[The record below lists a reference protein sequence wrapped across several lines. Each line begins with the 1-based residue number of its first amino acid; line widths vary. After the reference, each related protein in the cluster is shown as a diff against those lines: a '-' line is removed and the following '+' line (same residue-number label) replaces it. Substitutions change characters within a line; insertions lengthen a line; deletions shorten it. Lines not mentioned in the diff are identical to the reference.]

1 MEEKCPSGTFFL
13 TKFFNKLK
21 IFTKMSV
28 RLLFFAGVLFVGWTS
43 NAQGDKLYN
52 KYREDQFYISFA
64 LQLQQENIRG
74 FKQNGFSN
82 NFQIGFVRDI
92 PLNINGRTALGLGL
106 GYGYNRLISNLHLD
120 TSGDKPTFSIGENE
134 RNRQTYSSFVIPLS
148 FRFRT
153 STLDRTGFW
162 RVYGGMKYILN
173 FSSNYNLFNGKSFQ
187 NDFIRKNNTAVF
199 TSFGY
204 NTWNILFEYDLNS
217 IYNSEINLS
226 VGNIPKLQT
235 LKLGLIFYI
244 L

>member
-1 MEEKCPSGTFFL
+1 
-13 TKFFNKLK
+13 
-21 IFTKMSV
+21 MSV
-28 RLLFFAGVLFVGWTS
+28 RLLFFAGVLLVGWTA

-92 PLNINGRTALGLGL
+92 PLNINGRTAIGLGL

-120 TSGDKPTFSIGENE
+120 TSGDEPTFSIRENE

-162 RVYGGMKYILN
+162 RVYGGMKYIWN
-173 FSSNYNLFNGKSFQ
+173 FSSHYNLFNGKSFQ
-187 NDFIRKNNTAVF
+187 NDFIRKNYTAIF

-204 NTWNILFEYDLNS
+204 NTWNVLFEYDLNS
-217 IYNSEINLS
+217 IYNSDINLS
-226 VGNIPKLQT
+226 VGNIPKIQT

>member
-1 MEEKCPSGTFFL
+1 
-13 TKFFNKLK
+13 
-21 IFTKMSV
+21 MSF
-28 RLLFFAGVLFVGWTS
+28 RLLFFSGVLLVGWTA
-43 NAQGDKLYN
+43 NAQRDKLYN

-120 TSGDKPTFSIGENE
+120 TSGDKLTFSIRENE
-134 RNRQTYSSFVIPLS
+134 RNRQTYSSFVIPVS

-162 RVYGGMKYILN
+162 RVYGGIKYIWN
-173 FSSNYNLFNGKSFQ
+173 FSSHFKLFNGKSFQ

-204 NTWNILFEYDLNS
+204 NTWNIFF
-217 IYNSEINLS
+217 
-226 VGNIPKLQT
+226 KHT
-235 LKLGLIFYI
+235 
-244 L
+244 

>member
-1 MEEKCPSGTFFL
+1 
-13 TKFFNKLK
+13 
-21 IFTKMSV
+21 MSV
-28 RLLFFAGVLFVGWTS
+28 RFLFFSGVLLLGWTA
-43 NAQGDKLYN
+43 NAQRDKLYN

-64 LQLQQENIRG
+64 LQFQQENISG

-92 PLNINGRTALGLGL
+92 PLNIKGRTALGLGF
-106 GYGYNRLISNLHLD
+106 GYGYNRLISNLQLD
-120 TSGDKPTFSIGENE
+120 TSGDKPTFSIRENE
-134 RNRQTYSSFVIPLS
+134 KNRQTYSSFVIPLS

-162 RVYGGMKYILN
+162 RVYGGIKYIWN
-173 FSSNYNLFNGKSFQ
+173 FSSHYKLFHGKSFQ

>member
-13 TKFFNKLK
+13 TKFFNRLK

-64 LQLQQENIRG
+64 LQLQQENISG

-92 PLNINGRTALGLGL
+92 PLNINGRTALGLGI

-162 RVYGGMKYILN
+162 RVYGGIKYIWN
-173 FSSNYNLFNGKSFQ
+173 FSSHYNLFHGKSFQ

>member
-1 MEEKCPSGTFFL
+1 
-13 TKFFNKLK
+13 
-21 IFTKMSV
+21 MSV
-28 RLLFFAGVLFVGWTS
+28 RFLFFSGVLLVGWTA
-43 NAQGDKLYN
+43 NAQRDKLYN

-64 LQLQQENIRG
+64 LQLQQENISG

-92 PLNINGRTALGLGL
+92 PLNINGRTALGLGI

-162 RVYGGMKYILN
+162 RVYGGIKYIWN
-173 FSSNYNLFNGKSFQ
+173 FSSHYNLFHGKSFQ

>member
-1 MEEKCPSGTFFL
+1 
-13 TKFFNKLK
+13 
-21 IFTKMSV
+21 MSV
-28 RLLFFAGVLFVGWTS
+28 RILFFSGVLLVGWTA
-43 NAQGDKLYN
+43 NAQRDKLYN

-64 LQLQQENIRG
+64 LQLQQENISG

-92 PLNINGRTALGLGL
+92 PLNIKGRTALGLGI

-162 RVYGGMKYILN
+162 RVYGGIKYIWN
-173 FSSNYNLFNGKSFQ
+173 FSSHYNLFHGKSFQ